1 MQFAYL
7 NYLCMKKGI
16 KISMDILEENFKLHY
31 RPLCMYATS
40 MLGTTDNVEDIVL
53 DCFVK
58 LWDVLKVKHIDNIKT
73 TFINLSGM
81 RAMMQETILLYRNWI
96 SIVPKTSHKQ
106 R

>member
-1 MQFAYL
+1 
-7 NYLCMKKGI
+7 MKKGI

-58 LWDVLKVKHIDNIKT
+58 LWDVLKVKHCPRYPRIDP
-73 TFINLSGM
+73 L
-81 RAMMQETILLYRNWI
+81 ALLEN
-96 SIVPKTSHKQ
+96 
-106 R
+106 